1 MINIKFMAPDKVL
14 FQGEADHLVARST
27 IGEYAI
33 YQDHINI
40 VTTLDISKVKI
51 VDLNNINH
59 EFTVSGGYLY
69 FENNTATILTKAGEN
84 LENIDVRKAQI
95 KKEKIEKLISLG
107 NNNDIKAL
115 ELDLKKQINRINQAK
130 K

>member
-14 FQGEADHLVARST
+14 FEGEADHLVARST
-27 IGEYAI
+27 LGEYAI
-33 YQDHINI
+33 YQNHINI

-51 VDLNNINH
+51 VDLNQKVH

-84 LENIDVRKAQI
+84 LENIDVRKAQL
-95 KKEKIEKLISLG
+95 KKERIEKLMASGKDADL
-107 NNNDIKAL
+107 KTL
-115 ELDLKKQINRINQAK
+115 ELDLKKQLNRINQVK

>member
-1 MINIKFMAPDKVL
+1 MINVKFMAPDKVL
-14 FQGEADHLVARST
+14 YQGEADHLVARST
-27 IGEYAI
+27 LGEYAI
-33 YQDHINI
+33 YKDHIAI

-51 VDLNNINH
+51 VDLEGKDH

-84 LENIDVRKAQI
+84 LENIDIRKAEI
-95 KKEKIEKLISLG
+95 KKEKIEKLLKAG
-107 NNNDIKAL
+107 GDADIKSL